1 MPFRSERS
9 LGEPMDL
16 SWRLLKEM
24 YHGTQASP
32 QSLMEYGIQPPAE
45 VPTMAMTW
53 EQPSKRYPRGRPV
66 GRNMAMLEQ
75 WYRLQDASPEE
86 REEKMN
92 ALQELN
98 NRVYMT
104 PMQGYAKN
112 YADPSMKGTSQR
124 VKSSIAPGQV
134 VNIDDS
140 NLDLTAGD
148 KGADMEVYHQGA
160 IPPSLIQGIEPIQ
173 TGEPMDL
180 SWRLLKTSN
189 YRQAAGAI
197 IRDSEGRVL
206 LMRRSPLETSM
217 HGMYE
222 LPGGKLEEGETPED
236 AARIEALEESGLPIV
251 NLQALNPHV
260 DHGMEKIYHG
270 FTADIDPQHKGD
282 VVRSDEHD
290 NHMWIHPQEALN
302 MQGHP
307 DGMDVPFLS
316 HHAANLFEQMVG

>member
-1 MPFRSERS
+1 MADES
-9 LGEPMDL
+9 MD
-16 SWRLLKEM
+16 
-24 YHGTQASP
+24 
-32 QSLMEYGIQPPAE
+32 I
-45 VPTMAMTW
+45 AM
-53 EQPSKRYPRGRPV
+53 
-66 GRNMAMLEQ
+66 
-75 WYRLQDASPEE
+75 
-86 REEKMN
+86 
-92 ALQELN
+92 
-98 NRVYMT
+98 
-104 PMQGYAKN
+104 
-112 YADPSMKGTSQR
+112 
-124 VKSSIAPGQV
+124 
-134 VNIDDS
+134 
-140 NLDLTAGD
+140 
-148 KGADMEVYHQGA
+148 
-160 IPPSLIQGIEPIQ
+160 
-173 TGEPMDL
+173 
-180 SWRLLKTSN
+180 RLLKTSN

-251 NLQALNPHV
+251 NLQALKPHV

-270 FTADIDPQHKGD
+270 FTADIDPEHEGD

>member
-16 SWRLLKEM
+16 AWRLLKDDEK
-24 YHGTQASP
+24 P
-32 QSLMEYGIQPPAE
+32 PPNFGIPDYTKLNRQ
-45 VPTMAMTW
+45 MM
-53 EQPSKRYPRGRPV
+53 QFYPEGFD
-66 GRNMAMLEQ
+66 
-75 WYRLQDASPEE
+75 Y
-86 REEKMN
+86 
-92 ALQELN
+92 
-98 NRVYMT
+98 
-104 PMQGYAKN
+104 
-112 YADPSMKGTSQR
+112 DPSVMFPRECKQC
-124 VKSSIAPGQV
+124 
-134 VNIDDS
+134 
-140 NLDLTAGD
+140 
-148 KGADMEVYHQGA
+148 GADIENFSEGIPINENEGICTNCLHPEKVDFDFDRSMALPEVEKPKFDDDFSSKYA
-160 IPPSLIQGIEPIQ
+160 S
-173 TGEPMDL
+173 EPMDL
-180 SWRLLKTSN
+180 AWRLLKNSN

-270 FTADIDPQHKGD
+270 FTADIDPQHEGD